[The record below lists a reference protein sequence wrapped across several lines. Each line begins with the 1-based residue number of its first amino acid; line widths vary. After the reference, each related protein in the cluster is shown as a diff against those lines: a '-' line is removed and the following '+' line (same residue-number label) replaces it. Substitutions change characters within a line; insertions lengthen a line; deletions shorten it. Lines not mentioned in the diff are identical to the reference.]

1 MFFCFYGKGKKL
13 TVKNPFSSKCTVRVL
28 TGKFFS
34 VTMVDLT
41 LKMMVLCCTVQC
53 QYFDIEYHSIKLLI
67 TVTN

>member
-1 MFFCFYGKGKKL
+1 MFFCFYGKEKKL

-41 LKMMVLCCTVQC
+41 LKMMVLCCTNA
-53 QYFDIEYHSIKLLI
+53 SISI
-67 TVTN
+67 